1 MPLKE
6 KYQFIIIAVILSVI
20 SSTALA
26 QSKKSSVTVYN
37 GNIALIKEVRNVS
50 LQKGISTVSI
60 TGVASKIDPT
70 SVSFSPK
77 GDPNE
82 IQLLEQNYEYD
93 LVGARKLFQK
103 YIDKNIEVSLKS
115 GKSFKGI
122 LLSSTGSDIIIRLPK
137 GTVRMYPV
145 SAING
150 VEFPKLPD
158 GLITKPTLVWKL
170 DSDVSGNRDVE
181 VNYLTGGIDWHAEYI
196 LTLGKDNDPLDLSSW
211 VSVDNRSG
219 ATYTDATLKVVA
231 GDIGR
236 IRARPK
242 GLRKGGAAILEMQ
255 ADAGF
260 EERGF
265 FEYHIYELGRLT
277 TLKDNEI
284 KQISLF
290 EPAKVNYKKIYEY
303 NSSLNKKNV
312 KVKIE
317 FDNNENSGLG
327 IPLPAGKV
335 RIYNIDTDGAKE
347 FAGEDLIGHTPIDE
361 KVSVTVGSVFDVIPE
376 WRQIE
381 RKKIGER
388 KWRIVIEVKIKNHKE
403 EEISVEVIERLQGS
417 WKIKNANFDYET
429 LDANHLKFILTIP
442 SKSEK
447 ILRYSYESEY

>member
-1 MPLKE
+1 MLLKE
-6 KYQFIIIAVILSVI
+6 KYQFIIIVVIISLI
-20 SSTALA
+20 SSSALA
-26 QSKKSSVTVYN
+26 QLKQSSVTVYN
-37 GNIALIKEVRNVS
+37 GNIALIKEVRNVR
-50 LQKGISTVSI
+50 LKKGISTVSI

-70 SVSFSPK
+70 SVSFSPM
-77 GDPNE
+77 DNPNDV
-82 IQLLEQNYEYD
+82 QLLEQNYEYD
-93 LVGARKLFQK
+93 LVGTRKLFQK
-103 YIDKNIEVSLKS
+103 YIDENIEVSLKS
-115 GKSFKGI
+115 GKSFKGV

-145 SAING
+145 SAVNG

-170 DSDVSGNRDVE
+170 ESRVSGNRDVE

-196 LTLGKDNDPLDLSSW
+196 LTLGKDNEPLDLSSW
-211 VSVDNRSG
+211 VSIDNRSG
-219 ATYTDATLKVVA
+219 ATYTNATLKVVA

-236 IRARPK
+236 IQARPRTM
-242 GLRKGGAAILEMQ
+242 RKGGGAILGIRSTS
-255 ADAGF
+255 GF
-260 EERGF
+260 EERRF
-265 FEYHIYELGRLT
+265 FEYHLYELGRRT
-277 TLKDNEI
+277 TLKNNEI

-290 EPAKVNYKKIYEY
+290 EPAKVSYKKVYEY
-303 NSSLNKKNV
+303 KSFLNNKNV

-317 FDNNENSGLG
+317 FDNSENSGLG

-335 RIYNIDTDGAKE
+335 RIYNFDIDGAKE
-347 FAGEDLIGHTPIDE
+347 FAGEDLIDHTPIDE
-361 KVSVTVGSVFDVIPE
+361 KVSITAGSVFDVKPE

-388 KWRIVIEVKIKNHKE
+388 KWRIINEVKIKNHKD

-417 WKIKNANFDYET
+417 WKIKNATFDYER

-447 ILRYSYESEY
+447 ILRYSYDSEY